1 MKEAIEIL
9 KQLKQGNYQPVYF
22 LQGEESYY
30 IDLISDYIQDQI
42 LQEADKGF
50 NQVITYGKDHDMSS
64 IISQAKRFPM
74 MSERQVVVVKEAQE
88 IKDINKESGQKALIN
103 YLDHPLSSTVLVFS
117 HKNKLLDGRK
127 SLGKALAKKAILLNS
142 KKLYDNQIPTWINDY
157 VKEKGFKIGV
167 KASRLIA
174 ESIGT
179 TLSRLSNELDK
190 LFINLKPNEEINEL
204 HVEQNIGVSKDYN
217 VFELNNALMA
227 KDILK
232 ANQIIHYFSKNPKS
246 APFPMLVGSLYGL
259 FSKLLMLYQL
269 PNKSKESIAQTL
281 KVHPFFANDYKM
293 ALQKY
298 SMIQVV
304 NIISFLRDADG
315 QSKGLDG
322 GSVNEENLSKELL
335 FKILH
340 V

>member
-1 MKEAIEIL
+1 MKEAVEIL
-9 KQLKQGNYQPVYF
+9 KQLKQGKYQPVYF

-30 IDLISDYIQDQI
+30 IDLISDFIEDKI
-42 LQEADKGF
+42 LNEADKGF
-50 NQVITYGKDHDMSS
+50 NQIIVYGKDHDMSS

-88 IKDINKESGQKALIN
+88 IKDINKENGQQTLIN
-103 YLDHPLSSTVLVFS
+103 YINNPLSSTVLVFS
-117 HKNKLLDGRK
+117 HKNKTVDGRK

-157 VKEKGFKIGV
+157 VKEKGHKISV
-167 KASRLIA
+167 KAAKLIA
-174 ESIGT
+174 DSIGT

-190 LFINLKPNEEINEL
+190 LFINLKPNEEINEN
-204 HVEQNIGVSKDYN
+204 HVEKNIGVSKDYN

-227 KDILK
+227 KDVLK
-232 ANQIIHYFSKNPKS
+232 ANKIIQYFSKNPKS
-246 APFPMLVGSLYGL
+246 APFPMVVGNLYGL

-293 ALQKY
+293 AIQRY

-315 QSKGLDG
+315 KSKGLDG
-322 GSVNEENLSKELL
+322 GSIDETNLSKELI